1 MIILNVTVYMNKS
14 LILYHLPVSV
24 ITRTTIDLVCVFSDK
39 TVNAYRLKLIQMC
52 IVTGLLISNGRHADN
67 LAKDFTYCGA
77 NRCCVIDFCIEY
89 PKHFQ
94 FNTSDLG
101 PLHIKL
107 RMGYTINITLNQP
120 EGTSCNRHDHIRY
133 RWKEDLVI

>member
-1 MIILNVTVYMNKS
+1 MV
-14 LILYHLPVSV
+14 
-24 ITRTTIDLVCVFSDK
+24 
-39 TVNAYRLKLIQMC
+39 
-52 IVTGLLISNGRHADN
+52 DN

-107 RMGYTINITLNQP
+107 RMGYTINITFNQP

>member
-1 MIILNVTVYMNKS
+1 
-14 LILYHLPVSV
+14 
-24 ITRTTIDLVCVFSDK
+24 
-39 TVNAYRLKLIQMC
+39 MC
-52 IVTGLLISNGRHADN
+52 IVTGLRISNGRHADN
-67 LAKDFTYCGA
+67 LAKDFIYYGA

-133 RWKEDLVI
+133 RCKEDLVI